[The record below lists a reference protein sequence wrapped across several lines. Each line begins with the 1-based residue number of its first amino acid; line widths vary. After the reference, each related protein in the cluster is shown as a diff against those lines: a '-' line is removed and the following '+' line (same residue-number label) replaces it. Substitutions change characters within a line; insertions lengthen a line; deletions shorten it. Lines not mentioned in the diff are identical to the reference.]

1 MKKIGL
7 TGGIA
12 SGKSTISKILRR
24 LGAAIIDADLEAKA
38 TLKPETKCWELLVKE
53 FGRGILKPDNTI
65 DRKKLGNI
73 VFGKPEK
80 LKKLNEIVH
89 PFVKERIKNKMAEI
103 ETKGKHKAIVLD
115 APLLIETGF
124 HNLVDEVWVVDV
136 DRETQV
142 QRVMKRDSL
151 SREQAIAR
159 INSQLPREERIKYA
173 TAIIDNMGTRKNTRE
188 QIIHL
193 WKTKVERE
201 IN

>member
-12 SGKSTISKILRR
+12 SGKSTISKILKR

-53 FGRGILKPDNTI
+53 FGREILKPDNTI
-65 DRKKLGNI
+65 DRKKLGNL
-73 VFGKPEK
+73 VFGKAEK
-80 LKKLNEIVH
+80 LQKLNQIVH
-89 PFVKERIKNKMAEI
+89 PFVKERIKNKMVEI
-103 ETKGKHKAIVLD
+103 ERKGKYKAIVLD

-136 DRETQV
+136 DRETQI
-142 QRVMKRDSL
+142 QRVMKRDNL
-151 SREQAIAR
+151 NREQAIAR

-173 TAIIDNMGTRKNTRE
+173 TAIIDNMGTRKHTRE
-188 QIIHL
+188 QIIKL
-193 WKTKVERE
+193 WQTKVEE
-201 IN
+201 K